1 MAVGLANS
9 ARRAAVRA
17 DDVEPL
23 GNPLNAAA
31 WLARTLAGCGEP
43 LKAGD
48 ILLAGALGPMVALSP
63 GDRVR
68 ANIAGIGACSFTYAQ
83 G

>member
-1 MAVGLANS
+1 MVSTGVG
-9 ARRAAVRA
+9 AAT
-17 DDVEPL
+17 L

-31 WLARTLAGCGEP
+31 WLARTLAERGEP

-48 ILLAGALGPMVALSP
+48 IVLAGALGPMATLTP
-63 GDRVR
+63 GDVVHARV
-68 ANIAGIGACSFTYAQ
+68 AGIGECGFTYAK